1 MTLFTSCIE
10 VYWSI
15 RYTNFKGILGLF
27 LLLSN
32 LLPVAWSE
40 ESTPIN
46 LTLIDTKIN
55 NFDNVTGLNQVNSVA
70 MSFDGRHLYTTSFDG
85 AVTVFSRDNGSGK
98 LSWVQTINNSD
109 LDNNGLN
116 GASEILVSPD
126 NKHVYVASFFDN
138 AVVVFTRD
146 QTTGKLTLVEI
157 QQDGS
162 SGGDGLAGANALA
175 MSADNSRLY
184 VTAANDNALTVFAR
198 NVNSGGLTFLN
209 KQQQGLSTP
218 THVAVSRDNIFIYVT
233 NSNSVSRFTRNPNQ
247 GEIAYVD
254 TLGSGVDGVADLNGA
269 QSITISPDNNQAYI
283 VSSDN
288 SALLAFSKDV
298 SGQLAFLQTYR
309 NGDSGINGL
318 GGASSVVV
326 SPDGRLVY
334 VAGMNNKAIAIFN
347 RDATT
352 GLLSFNNLV
361 QNSSS
366 LDGVKAVII
375 SPDGNHIYAAAT
387 SSKAIS
393 AFTTKS
399 TDLEITLTTSAKVP
413 INSPLTYSITVNNKG
428 SEPATGITLVD
439 TLPTGVTFAPA
450 QSNPG
455 CSYDTNTNQ
464 VTCSLGEL
472 QPNTTASALVTVITP
487 ATVTMSTLTNQVTVT
502 ANQADSNL
510 ANNTAEKSTQ
520 LSETVSKV
528 DLKAEISTNL
538 ETASINSA
546 LIYTVTVT
554 NQGPDLANN
563 VILTNQ
569 LPTGVTYDA
578 TKSAS
583 FCTNNAGTV
592 SCQLGT
598 MEVNKPLQVAI
609 YVTTPG
615 TPGALNFT
623 THVSSDDF
631 DPTSTNDMASKAINV
646 ANLQF
651 DLVVV
656 DAVAN
661 PSTGINIG
669 SDITYTVTIA
679 NNGPTQAGDVT
690 LTTTLPSSVSYISST
705 PACTQV
711 EGQVTCELGNLNA
724 NANQEVVITA
734 RAVQIST
741 NISNTFLVNASGQ
754 DTDSS
759 NNSKGVTLGSIVGQ
773 IADFVVTVD
782 DGSKTVLVGSPVIYT
797 IMVANNG
804 NTDDSATLNINL
816 TGKNITT
823 GKITG
828 DNCGTGLSFTCQLT
842 VLAGKSNEVTVEVTP
857 NELGNITLA
866 AEAKGNAFDPNPSN
880 NMVTKETAVSDKQI
894 DLGVTVEAVP
904 NPAFLAKN
912 FTYTIT
918 VTNTDANN
926 QATEVTVTQE
936 LPPGVT
942 FVSATTTQGQCTQ
955 ANNLV
960 TCPLGPIDPNGNAK
974 ILTEVTPQSTGK
986 LKSTVTVNSAVFDP
1000 QPTNDT
1006 ASIEVEVGQFKA
1018 DLALSIAD
1026 TPDPA
1031 TINDPLTYTFTVTN
1045 NGPDPVTNIEL
1056 VNTLPQSVTIKMSA
1070 QLTPAEVGGNCLDM
1084 NAAREI
1090 HCTIP
1095 TLPNQGT
1102 ATMTLVVTPT
1112 VLGELTHIAYVKG
1125 KEFDD
1130 NEENNKATAIT
1141 QINNPTTLFLIETKK
1156 NEAAGIQ
1163 GLEGV
1168 NALTVS
1174 PDGQYVYAASFTN
1187 NALVVFQRQESDG
1200 RLKFFQVIQDDSN
1213 DVDGLANASSVSVSP
1228 DNAFVYVTGFSDT
1241 AVAVFSRDAVSG
1253 VLNFVEVH
1261 KNGVAGVQ
1269 GLGGAFAI
1277 LATTKQVYVAGSSDD
1292 AIAIFNRDSKTG
1304 KLSFQEAIS
1313 FADVSQNLDGVNA
1326 LAVSPDG
1333 SYLFAASLNS
1343 NRLSVFRRDPDSG
1356 ALSLIQTLTNNLAS
1370 VQGLEQASGVI
1381 VSPDGKQIYTIGKGN
1396 DNAVAVFQ
1404 QDPQTGVLGF
1414 VEVHRNG
1421 IEGVTGLNGAEDL
1434 AISPRGDYVYVVSS
1448 TDNAIAAFRRDLTTG
1463 RLTFVDRR
1471 IDGIDGV
1478 DGLASARAVAVSPSG
1493 AHIYVAGFGDNA
1505 IAVLS
1510 VATADLNLVMSDG
1523 EDPVNIGDNVA
1534 YILTL
1539 TNDGPHPATGI
1550 VLTEQLPENLNLMS
1564 SSPSQG
1570 QCLTTEK
1577 QLQCTLGSLKVGSK
1591 LTLSLVVAV
1600 AEPGEL
1606 SQTVT
1611 VTANEFDP
1619 TPVTVTETTQV
1630 TAKADLWINIDVT
1643 PTIARIQMPVTYSI
1657 TITNDGPHP
1666 AKDIAFQTEIPNGVQ
1681 FNSAQLSP
1689 ESTPCDFDIDKR
1701 TVNCTLTELATG
1713 ANRMVTLIVTPTQ
1726 EGATLENTATVNA
1739 STFDPNLLNNTA
1751 KQAMEVLVNI
1761 IEETYDNNGKKL
1773 ENYII
1778 GPTGAV
1784 IGGSIAG
1791 TIDNQGLI
1799 SNAWILPNTIISG
1812 GKLSK
1817 TITNEGIIENV
1828 QLLSGTT
1835 INGGILRGTITGFPT
1850 DPAIIN
1856 AQIAANAQL
1865 SHVIIGSNSQVDPQV
1880 KLGEGVA
1887 FKSSANIPEGID
1899 LTSLF
1904 PFIIEPIT
1912 QSKAINLA
1920 MDVVAGE
1927 GLTLL
1932 AAINTIPELR
1942 ENDLTFSQ
1950 SLTTGYLSLSL
1961 ADAEQMI
1968 LIPLRISQMA
1978 ATTPPQMTT
1987 YSDGSVTFVVQ
1998 GGRLILAY
2006 PAPQSPTDLQTV
2018 LENLGLNQVKA
2029 EADGNLTIF
2038 AQNHFQTRPDLH
2050 TQQISPL
2057 LPLGLEATPSPLVQ
2071 GLSLFVLRFV
2081 DTENKRRQQ
2090 FFYPTPAHQEEL
2102 YLALQGFPGA
2112 SVVEFYNTGK
2122 VSVKIGART
2131 YSGVFDYQVKTG
2143 NTNTVTQLLPV
2154 PDKNGDGSEDIRV
2167 IYANGDQQLVYLLP
2181 FPEIAEEI
2189 QAIPAVQAA
2198 DYVVSQD
2205 IQGNLL
2211 LIQGNNHLLMT
2222 TTNLKQLDKATPA
2235 QMTINSDGS
2244 AEFITNFGLQ
2254 ALTQPVVQEMTTLK
2268 NAVRGLGITTV
2279 VTEPNGNLSLPVT
2292 TTRSFNA
2299 RPALKSTPTWLA
2311 MPLGLNTVP
2320 TSLPGVLTTMLVFR
2334 DETGTKRQQLIY
2346 PAAKY
2351 PDNLYQFFAR
2361 QPSVETVTFDND
2373 GTVLVKGGSFN
2384 LHGIFDYVVT
2394 NTGTPTGGIQFSS
2407 TKDVNGDGIDDFA
2420 VVYANGE
2427 RQVIYQIP

>member
-1 MTLFTSCIE
+1 MTLFTSRIE
-10 VYWSI
+10 VHWII
-15 RYTNFKGILGLF
+15 RYILWLF
-27 LLLSN
+27 LLFGNWLS
-32 LLPVAWSE
+32 VAWSE
-40 ESTPIN
+40 VPTSVN

-55 NFDNVTGLNQVNSVA
+55 GIDNVTGLNQVNSVA
-70 MSFDGRHLYTTSFDG
+70 ISSDGRHLYATSFDG
-85 AVTVFSRDNGSGK
+85 AITVFSRDNGSGK
-98 LSWVQTINNSD
+98 LSWVQTVNNSD

-116 GASEILVSPD
+116 GASAVLVSPD
-126 NKHVYVASFFDN
+126 SKHVYVASALDK

-162 SGGDGLAGANALA
+162 SGGDGLEGANALA
-175 MSADNSRLY
+175 MSADNLRLY
-184 VTAANDNALTVFAR
+184 VTAVNDNALTVFAR
-198 NVNSGGLTFLN
+198 NVNSGGLTFLS
-209 KQQQGLSTP
+209 KQQQGLTTP
-218 THVAVSRDNIFIYVT
+218 THVTVSQDNVFIYVT
-233 NSNSVSRFTRNPNQ
+233 NSNSVSRFTRNPTQ

-254 TLGSGVDGVADLNGA
+254 TLSSSGVDGVADLNGA
-269 QSITISPDNNQAYI
+269 QSMTISPDNNQAYI

-288 SALLAFSKDV
+288 SALLAFSRDA
-298 SGQLAFLQTYR
+298 SGKLTFLQTYR
-309 NGDSGINGL
+309 NNDNGIKGL
-318 GGASSVVV
+318 GGAHSVVV

-334 VAGMNNKAIAIFN
+334 VAGMNNSAIAVFN
-347 RDATT
+347 RDTNT

-366 LDGVKAVII
+366 LDGVTAVTT
-375 SPDGNHIYAAAT
+375 SPDGNHIYTAAT
-387 SSKAIS
+387 FSKAIS

-399 TDLEITLTTSAKVP
+399 TDLEITLTSSEKVP
-413 INSPLTYSITVNNKG
+413 INSPLTYNITVNNKG
-428 SEPATGITLVD
+428 GEPATGITLID
-439 TLPTGVTFAPA
+439 TLPTGVTFAPI
-450 QSNPG
+450 QSTQG
-455 CSYDTNTNQ
+455 CSYDANTNQ

-487 ATVTMSTLTNQVTVT
+487 ATVTTSTLTNKVAVT
-502 ANQADSNL
+502 ANQADSNS

-520 LSETVSKV
+520 LSETVSKA

-538 ETASINSA
+538 ETASINSP

-554 NQGPDLANN
+554 NQGPDLANK
-563 VILTNQ
+563 VVLTST
-569 LPTGVTYDA
+569 LPTGVIYDA

-583 FCTNNAGTV
+583 FCTNTAGTV

-598 MEVNKPLQVAI
+598 MEVNKPVQVAI
-609 YVTTPG
+609 HVTTPG
-615 TPGALNFT
+615 TPGTLNFT
-623 THVSSDDF
+623 TRVNSDDF
-631 DPTSTNDMASKAINV
+631 DPTSTNNTASKTINV

-651 DLVVV
+651 DLVIV

-661 PSTGINIG
+661 PSTNINVG
-669 SDITYTVTIA
+669 SDLTYTVTVA
-679 NNGPTQAGDVT
+679 NNGPTQASEVT
-690 LTTTLPSSVSYISST
+690 LTTTLPSQVSYISST

-711 EGQVTCELGNLNA
+711 QGQVTCVLGNLNA
-724 NANQEVVITA
+724 NANQKVVITA

-741 NISNTFLVNASGQ
+741 NISNTFSVSASGQ
-754 DTDSS
+754 DTNGS
-759 NNSKGVTLGSIVGQ
+759 NNSKAVTLGSIVGQ

-782 DGSKTVLVGSPVIYT
+782 DGGKTVLVGGSVTYAIT
-797 IMVANNG
+797 ITNNG
-804 NTDDSATLNINL
+804 NTDDSVVLNVGL
-816 TGKNITT
+816 TGKNVTIGTIE
-823 GKITG
+823 GKS
-828 DNCGTGLSFTCQLT
+828 CGTGPSFSCQIG
-842 VLAGKSNEVTVEVTP
+842 VIAAGKSEKVTVQATP
-857 NELGNITLA
+857 NELGNITLTA
-866 AEAKGNAFDPNPSN
+866 KAEGKAFDPNPSN
-880 NMVTKETAVSDKQI
+880 NTVTKETAVSDKQI
-894 DLGVTVEAVP
+894 DLGVTIAAVP

-912 FTYTIT
+912 LIYTIT
-918 VTNTDANN
+918 VTNIDTNN
-926 QATEVTVTQE
+926 QATGVTVTQE

-942 FVSATTTQGQCTQ
+942 FVAAKATQGQCTQ
-955 ANNLV
+955 TNNLV
-960 TCPLGPIDPNGNAK
+960 TCPLGPLDPNGNAK
-974 ILTEVTPQSTGK
+974 IDTEVTPQSTGK

-1000 QPTNDT
+1000 QPANDT
-1006 ASIEVEVGQFKA
+1006 ASIEVEVSQFKA
-1018 DLALSIAD
+1018 DLSLIITD

-1031 TINDPLTYTFTVTN
+1031 AINDPLTYTFTVTN

-1056 VNTLPQSVTIKMSA
+1056 VSTLPQGITIKTPA
-1070 QLTPAEVGGNCLDM
+1070 QLTPAAVGGNCLDM
-1084 NAAREI
+1084 DVAREI

-1112 VLGELTHIAYVKG
+1112 VLGELTNSAYVKG

-1130 NEENNKATAIT
+1130 NEENNKVTAVT
-1141 QINNPTTLFLIETKK
+1141 QINNPTTLFLVETQK
-1156 NEAAGIQ
+1156 NGVAGIQ
-1163 GLEGV
+1163 GLEGI

-1174 PDGQYVYAASFTN
+1174 LDGQYVYAAGFTD
-1187 NALVVFQRQESDG
+1187 NALVVFKREESDG
-1200 RLKFFQVIQDDSN
+1200 RLKFFQVIHN
-1213 DVDGLANASSVSVSP
+1213 DANGVTGLTNASSVSVSP
-1228 DNAFVYVTGFSDT
+1228 DNAFVYVTGFKDT

-1253 VLNFVEVH
+1253 VLNFVEVQ
-1261 KNGVAGVQ
+1261 KNGAAGVQ

-1304 KLSFQEAIS
+1304 QLSFQEAIN
-1313 FADVSQNLDGVNA
+1313 FADASQSLDGVNA

-1333 SYLFAASLNS
+1333 LYLFAASLNS
-1343 NRLSVFRRDPDSG
+1343 NRLSVFRRDSESG
-1356 ALSLIQTLTNNLAS
+1356 ALSLIQTLTNNVAG

-1381 VSPDGKQIYTIGKGN
+1381 VSPDGKQVYTVGKGN
-1396 DNAVAVFQ
+1396 DNAITVFQ

-1421 IEGVTGLNGAEDL
+1421 IEGVTGLNGVEDL

-1448 TDNAIAAFRRDLTTG
+1448 TDNAVAVFRRDLTTG

-1523 EDPVNIGDNVA
+1523 EDPVNVGDNVA
-1534 YILTL
+1534 YTLTL
-1539 TNDGPHPATGI
+1539 TNNGPHQATGI
-1550 VLTEQLPENLNLMS
+1550 LLTEQLPENINLMS

-1570 QCLTTEK
+1570 QCLTAEK
-1577 QLQCTLGSLKVGSK
+1577 QLQCTLGSLKAGSN
-1591 LTLSLVVAV
+1591 LTLSLVVATS
-1600 AEPGEL
+1600 EPGEL
-1606 SQTVT
+1606 SQTMT
-1611 VTANEFDP
+1611 VIANEFDP
-1619 TPVTVTETTQV
+1619 TPVNVTETTQV
-1630 TAKADLWINIDVT
+1630 TAKADLWVNIDAT
-1643 PTIARIQMPVTYSI
+1643 PTIARIQTPVTYTI

-1666 AKDIAFQTEIPNGVQ
+1666 AKDITLQNEIPNGVQ

-1689 ESTPCDFDIDKR
+1689 ESTPCDFDVDKR
-1701 TVNCTLTELATG
+1701 TVNCAIAELATG
-1713 ANRMVTLIVTPTQ
+1713 ANRIVTLIVTPTQ
-1726 EGATLENTATVNA
+1726 EGATLESIATVNA

-1761 IEETYDNNGKKL
+1761 IEETYDNDGKKL

-1799 SNAWILPNTIISG
+1799 SNAWILPNTLISG

-1850 DPAIIN
+1850 DLAMIN
-1856 AQIAANAQL
+1856 ARIAAGTQL
-1865 SHVIIGSNSQVDPQV
+1865 SYVIIGSNSQVDPQV
-1880 KLGEGVA
+1880 KLGEGVT

-1912 QSKAINLA
+1912 QSKAVNLA

-1932 AAINTIPELR
+1932 AAINAIPELR

-1961 ADAEQMI
+1961 ADGEQMI
-1968 LIPLRISQMA
+1968 LIPLRISQLA
-1978 ATTPPQMTT
+1978 ATTPPQMTEH
-1987 YSDGSVTFVVQ
+1987 SDGSVTFVVQ

-2018 LENLGLNQVKA
+2018 LENLGLNQVQA

-2038 AQNHFQTRPDLH
+2038 AQNQFQTRPDLH

-2071 GLSLFVLRFV
+2071 GSSLFVLRFV
-2081 DTENKRRQQ
+2081 DTENKHRQQ

-2112 SVVEFYNTGK
+2112 SAVEFYNTGK

-2131 YSGVFDYQVKTG
+2131 YSGVFDYPVKTG
-2143 NTNTVTQLLPV
+2143 NANTVTQLLPV

-2167 IYANGDQQLVYLLP
+2167 LYANGDQQLVYLLP

-2189 QAIPAVQAA
+2189 QAIPAVQSTG
-2198 DYVVSQD
+2198 YVVSQD

-2211 LIQGNNHLLMT
+2211 LIQGNNRLLMT

-2244 AEFITNFGLQ
+2244 AEFITNSGLQ
-2254 ALTQPVVQEMTTLK
+2254 ALTQPIVQEMTSLK
-2268 NAVRGLGITTV
+2268 NAVRGLGITTI
-2279 VTEPNGNLSLPVT
+2279 VTESNGNLSLPVT

-2299 RPALKSTPTWLA
+2299 RPALRSTPTWLA

-2373 GTVLVKGGSFN
+2373 GTVLVRGGSFN

-2407 TKDVNGDGIDDFA
+2407 TTDINGDGITDFA
-2420 VVYANGE
+2420 VIYANGE
-2427 RQVIYQIP
+2427 RQVIYQIPQ